1 MQSQTP
7 DQDSPS
13 RLGTLPGNVRR
24 ALRSLGLL
32 ALLMAPPALFV
43 QAAAPCVDVTLPS
56 AAAGNDETL
65 ALDEYFQGKVSVD
78 GKNVTI
84 KYDFRNK
91 KQMRDFKDR
100 VPWPI
105 ERRDGQKIA
114 WYDEKLEVVGNAG
127 ARHVAEWKGVVQVKA
142 TVKVD
147 NDRDIGAYLSP
158 SNGNDDY
165 ATFTL
170 TEHFFHTWNGKTGG
184 TNSIIKF
191 GNQWRERGSTND
203 FIGFRYVSRKPPRPP
218 LAVGDTITFTFGI
231 NKGKLTMTQGD
242 MELKGNDRG
251 KKLKSFFVGFYAIK
265 GRAMFDNIEMTGVL
279 NPEWLDHEK
288 LELRVNE
295 SAATGEGLDEATQA
309 LVEQHKA
316 GKARSTRKLV
326 NIVGDDA
333 EPRATREALIA
344 VLSAGPKAAARQVQD
359 LLYNSSEEVRTDGIA
374 IIKALLGKDWGY
386 KPKSSDDAR
395 GKAIRSMNEDLTKD
409 PSLLEG

>member
-1 MQSQTP
+1 M
-7 DQDSPS
+7 
-13 RLGTLPGNVRR
+13 
-24 ALRSLGLL
+24 GLIC
-32 ALLMAPPALFV
+32 LLLLPPAVFL
-43 QAAAPCVDVTLPS
+43 QAAGPRVALSLDS
-56 AAAGNDETL
+56 AAADDETL
-65 ALDEYFQGKVSVD
+65 ALDEYFKGKVSLD
-78 GKNVTI
+78 GKAVTI
-84 KYDFRNK
+84 KYDFRK
-91 KQMRDFKDR
+91 KTQLRDFKDR

-114 WYDEKLEVVGNAG
+114 WYDEKLEVVGNSG
-127 ARHVAEWKGVVQVKA
+127 ARHIAEWKGTVQVKA

-147 NDRDIGAYLSP
+147 NDRDIGAWLSP

-191 GNQWRERGSTND
+191 GKQWRERGSTKD
-203 FIGFRYVSRKPPRPP
+203 FIGFRYVSRKPPRPR

-265 GRAMFDNIEMTGVL
+265 GRAMFDNIEMTGEL
-279 NPEWLDHEK
+279 NPEWMDHEK

-295 SAATGEGLDEATQA
+295 SAVTTGDGLDEATLA

-316 GKARSTRKLV
+316 GKARSTRKLIK
-326 NIVGDDA
+326 IVGDDA
-333 EPRATREALIA
+333 EPRPTRETLIA

-359 LLYNSSEEVRTDGIA
+359 LLYSSSEEIRTDGIA
-374 IIKALLGKDWGY
+374 IIKALLGKDWGF
-386 KPKSSDDAR
+386 KPKASESAR
-395 GKAIRSMNEDLTKD
+395 GKAIRTMNADLTKD